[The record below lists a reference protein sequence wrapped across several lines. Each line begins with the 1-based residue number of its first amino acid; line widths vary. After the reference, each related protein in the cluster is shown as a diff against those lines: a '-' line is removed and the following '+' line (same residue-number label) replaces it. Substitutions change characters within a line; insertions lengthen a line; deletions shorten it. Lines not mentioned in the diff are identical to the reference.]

1 MNEKEGDYM
10 NIPMVDLKAQYHSL
24 KTEMDAAV
32 LRVLEESS
40 FIMGPDVKRL
50 EEEISR
56 YMEVRHAIAVG
67 SGTEALHIALMAA
80 GIGPGDEVIVPTFTF
95 IATSEVVALLG
106 AKPVFADIDAATFNI
121 DPADVEKKITDRTK
135 ALIPVHLYG
144 QSADMDRIMEIA
156 KRHTLLVVED
166 CAQAM
171 GATWKGIKVGTIGDV
186 GCLSF
191 FPSKNLG
198 GYGDGGMIVT
208 NRDDIGEKAKAI
220 RVHGSS
226 KKYFHHLL
234 GLNSRLD
241 TLQAAILRV
250 KLPHLDRWN
259 EMRRTAAAAYDRAL
273 EGTPFITP
281 KVAPDAHHVYH
292 QYTIRT
298 PLRNDLQEFLK
309 EKGVASMIYYPLC
322 LHHQEVYRGGGAP
335 LCSLPVAERAQD
347 EVLSLPM
354 CPDLTP
360 EQVAYVAGALMEFRK
375 ERLHNVA
382 TLSR

>member
-1 MNEKEGDYM
+1 M

-24 KTEMDAAV
+24 KEEMDAAV
-32 LRVLEESS
+32 LKVLEESS

-50 EEEISR
+50 EEEISQ
-56 YMEVRHAIAVG
+56 YMEVRHTIGVG
-67 SGTEALHIALMAA
+67 SGTEALHIALMAS

-106 AKPVFADIDAATFNI
+106 ARPVFADIDAATFNI
-121 DPADVEKKITDRTK
+121 DPADMEKKITDKTR

-144 QSADMDRIMEIA
+144 QSADMDRILEIA
-156 KRHTLLVVED
+156 KRHNLLVVED

-171 GATWKGIKVGTIGDV
+171 GAAWKGTKVGTIGDV

-198 GYGDGGMIVT
+198 GYGDGGMIIT
-208 NRDDIGEKAKAI
+208 NRDDIAENAKAI

-226 KKYFHHLL
+226 RKYFHHML

-259 EMRRTAAAAYDRAL
+259 DMRRKAAAAYDRAL
-273 EGTPFITP
+273 EGSSYVIP
-281 KVAPDAHHVYH
+281 KVVSDAHHVYH

-298 PLRNDLQEFLK
+298 LLRNDLQGFLK
-309 EKGVASMIYYPLC
+309 EKGISSMIYYPLC
-322 LHHQEVYRGGGAP
+322 LHLQEVYRCDNAPHGGF
-335 LCSLPVAERAQD
+335 PVAERAQD
-347 EVLSLPM
+347 EVISLPM
-354 CPDLTP
+354 CPDLTT
-360 EQVAYVAGALMEFRK
+360 EQIAYVTGALMEFRK
-375 ERLHNVA
+375 DRLHNA
-382 TLSR
+382 AALSR

>member
-1 MNEKEGDYM
+1 M

-24 KTEMDAAV
+24 KKEMDAAV
-32 LRVLEESS
+32 LGVLEESS

-50 EEEISR
+50 EEEVSK
-56 YMEVRHAIAVG
+56 YMAVRHAIGVG

-106 AKPVFADIDAATFNI
+106 ATPVFADIDAATFNI
-121 DPADVEKKITDRTK
+121 DPADMEKKITKKTK

-144 QSADMDRIMEIA
+144 QSADMDRVMEIA
-156 KRHTLLVVED
+156 KRHNLLVVED

-171 GATWKGIKVGTIGDV
+171 GATWKGTKVGTIGDV

-208 NRDDIGEKAKAI
+208 NRDDIAEKAKAI

-259 EMRRTAAAAYDRAL
+259 ELRRKAAAAYDRAL

-281 KVAPDAHHVYH
+281 KVVPDAYHVYH
-292 QYTIRT
+292 QYTVRT
-298 PLRNDLQEFLK
+298 PLRNDLQGFLK

-322 LHHQEVYRGGGAP
+322 LHLQEVYRGDKGPHCA
-335 LCSLPVAERAQD
+335 LPVAERAQD

-354 CPDLTP
+354 YPDLTE
-360 EQVAYVAGALMEFRK
+360 EQVAYVAGVLMEFRK

-382 TLSR
+382 SFSR

>member
-1 MNEKEGDYM
+1 M

-24 KTEMDAAV
+24 KEEMDAAV

-50 EEEISR
+50 EEGVSR
-56 YMEVRHAIAVG
+56 YMGVRHAIGVG

-106 AKPVFADIDAATFNI
+106 ARPVFADIDATTFNI
-121 DPADVEKKITDRTK
+121 DPADMEKKITVKTR

-144 QSADMDRIMEIA
+144 QSAAMDRLMEIA
-156 KRHTLLVVED
+156 KRHNLLVVED

-171 GATWKGIKVGTIGDV
+171 GATWKGTKVGTIGDV

-198 GYGDGGMIVT
+198 GYGDGGMIIT
-208 NRDDIGEKAKAI
+208 NRDDIAEKAKAI

-226 KKYFHHLL
+226 KKYFHHML

-259 EMRRTAAAAYDRAL
+259 DMRGKAAAAYDRAL
-273 EGTPFITP
+273 EGSPFLTP
-281 KVAPDAHHVYH
+281 KVVSDAHHVYH

-298 PLRNDLQEFLK
+298 SLRNDLQGFLK
-309 EKGVASMIYYPLC
+309 EKGISSMIYYPLC
-322 LHHQEVYRGGGAP
+322 LHLQEVYRCDTTSHCGF
-335 LCSLPVAERAQD
+335 PVAERAQD

-354 CPDLTP
+354 YPDLTT
-360 EQVAYVAGALMEFRK
+360 EQITHVTGALMEFRK